1 MCRSFFFVCSAVS
14 KRKNYSYDIVV
25 NTACIRYII
34 YGFSVLFCFAQKWQT
49 RRKATG
55 REQKK
60 NVPQNI
66 FAMNRVA
73 ESERERESASGKET
87 VRWRVL
93 EHACI
98 YITHEICCGK
108 CYYRGFFLSNID
120 GSLCSLSV
128 LVGYCTMGTLY
139 VCVSLFDR
147 CLRKVRIL
155 CRLSIDVVVFRGQQK
170 RAKNIMCVHVSKW
183 QFEASK
189 HFPFDVCVCAKR

>member
-1 MCRSFFFVCSAVS
+1 MLAFISHMKFA
-14 KRKNYSYDIVV
+14 VV
-25 NTACIRYII
+25 NVTIE
-34 YGFSVLFCFAQKWQT
+34 V
-49 RRKATG
+49 
-55 REQKK
+55 
-60 NVPQNI
+60 
-66 FAMNRVA
+66 
-73 ESERERESASGKET
+73 
-87 VRWRVL
+87 
-93 EHACI
+93 
-98 YITHEICCGK
+98 
-108 CYYRGFFLSNID
+108 FFLSNID

-189 HFPFDVCVCAKR
+189 HFPFDVCVCVQKDRQQML